1 MEDGGQASPFL
12 TGFTKETYH
21 TYSYCQYPL
30 SKNKVICYEYFP
42 IIPVGNGLKPLP
54 TSMSNAIPNM
64 SEAKMTGKRFQSER
78 LDEASLKRLTELAR
92 LARGDILKMTTLA
105 GSGHP
110 GGSMSSIDFYLILYT
125 YANVHPQSPSDPNRD
140 RIVISHGHTSPGV
153 YSALGRTG
161 FFPIEAAIVNFR
173 KAGSAFEG
181 HVEKGV
187 PGVEWNTGNLG
198 QGLSAGCGFALG
210 AKMLKKDFHVF
221 VAMGCGEQQK
231 GQISEARRFAMKY
244 GLDNLTAIIDYNC
257 RQISGITQEIM
268 PQNIQ
273 KNFESDGWRVIEVDG
288 HQFQEI
294 YGGFRQAILSHHPTV
309 IIAHTT
315 MGKGVSFMEGNEE
328 YHGRALTLD
337 EYKKAIQELKVEDD
351 LDRYR
356 QLREAGTL
364 PFPAKKYPVEIP
376 SIQLGSPKN
385 YEKDQKL
392 DNRTAFGN
400 ALVDLAKA
408 NLKDDGFLPIAVFD
422 CDLAPSTKTTAF
434 AKQFP
439 KNFFQGGIQE
449 HNTATIAGA
458 TSTVNLLSF
467 FADFGVFGVDET
479 YNQHR
484 LNDINGTSLKLICTH
499 NGLDVGE
506 DGNTHQCI
514 DFVGVIR
521 NLFGYKII
529 VPADPN
535 QTDRVIRYVAKTPGN
550 FLVAMGRSP
559 TPILLSEEGA
569 PLFTSGYEFQY
580 GKADLIRDGK
590 DGAIIT
596 NGGMVYRAIQAWQRL
611 REKRITVQVL
621 NISCLSNLDIEAIL
635 RAAKTGTVITY
646 EDHHI
651 QTGLGDLIANVLAEH
666 GLPIRFRKMG
676 ITQYGGSGK
685 PDDLYR
691 MQGLD
696 VESLVRT
703 VMEEIH

>member
-1 MEDGGQASPFL
+1 MS
-12 TGFTKETYH
+12 
-21 TYSYCQYPL
+21 
-30 SKNKVICYEYFP
+30 
-42 IIPVGNGLKPLP
+42 GN
-54 TSMSNAIPNM
+54 
-64 SEAKMTGKRFQSER
+64 RFHAEK
-78 LDEASLKRLTELAR
+78 LDEASLKRLADLAR

-110 GGSMSSIDFYLILYT
+110 GGSMSSIDFYLILYS
-125 YANVHPQSPSDPNRD
+125 YANVHSQFPSDPNRD

-153 YSALGRTG
+153 YAALARTG

-198 QGLSAGCGFALG
+198 QGLSAGCGFALA
-210 AKMLKKDFHVF
+210 AKILKRDFHVF

-231 GQISEARRFAMKY
+231 GQISEARRFALKY
-244 GLDNLTAIIDYNC
+244 GLDKLTVIIDYNC
-257 RQISGITQEIM
+257 RQISGVTQEIM
-268 PQNIQ
+268 PQNIG

-294 YGGFRQAILSHHPTV
+294 YGALRQAILSHHPTA
-309 IIAHTT
+309 IIAHTI

-328 YHGRALTLD
+328 YHGRALNLD
-337 EYKKAIQELKVEDD
+337 EYKKATQELKVEDD

-356 QLREAGTL
+356 QLRESGTFS
-364 PFPAKKYPVEIP
+364 FPPRGYPIEIP
-376 SIQLGSPKN
+376 SIQIGRPRN
-385 YEKDQKL
+385 YEKDQRL

-408 NLKDDGFLPIAVFD
+408 NLQENGFLPIAVFD

-434 AKQFP
+434 ARQFP
-439 KNFFQGGIQE
+439 NNFFQGGIQE
-449 HNTATIAGA
+449 HNTATIAG
-458 TSTVNLLSF
+458 TVSTVNLLSL

-484 LNDINGTSLKLICTH
+484 LNDINSTNLKLICTH

-514 DFVGVIR
+514 DFAGVMR

-529 VPADPN
+529 IPADPN
-535 QTDRVIRYVAKTPGN
+535 QTDRVIRYVAKTSGT

-559 TPILLSEEGA
+559 TPILLTDEGA
-569 PLFTSGYEFQY
+569 PLFSGPYEFEY
-580 GKADLIRDGK
+580 GKADVIRNGK
-590 DGAIIT
+590 DAAIIT
-596 NGGMVYRAIQAWQRL
+596 NGGMVYRAVQAWQKL
-611 REKRITVQVL
+611 REKGIEAQVL
-621 NISCLSNLDIEAIL
+621 NISCLSALDIEAVL

-651 QTGLGDLIANVLAEH
+651 QTGLGSIIANVLAEH
-666 GLPIRFRKMG
+666 SCCAHFRKIG
-676 ITQYGGSGK
+676 ITRYGGSGK

-696 VESLVRT
+696 VESLIQT
-703 VMEEIH
+703 VMNEIQK